1 MPQDSMIRTIL
12 VATDGSSHADMAVS
26 LGGELAQAHDAK
38 IILLHVI
45 SDIGSEIGEGIPKHL
60 QELADIEHLKIG
72 EVLTV
77 IGEEILERARA
88 QLREQGVEK
97 IVTAMPSGS
106 PAQAILDNAKAH
118 SVDLIVMGSRGLSS
132 FEGLMLGSVSHK
144 VSHLAPCS
152 CLTVR

>member
-12 VATDGSSHADMAVS
+12 VATDGSSHADKAVS
-26 LGGELAQAHDAK
+26 LGGELAQAHDAT

-45 SDIGSEIGEGIPKHL
+45 SDIGSEISEGIPKHL

-72 EVLTV
+72 DILTV

-97 IVTAMPSGS
+97 VVPAMPSGS
-106 PAQAILDNAKAH
+106 PAQAILDYAKAH
-118 SVDLIVMGSRGLSS
+118 SVDLIVMGSRGLGS
-132 FEGLMLGSVSHK
+132 FEGLMLGSIAHK

>member
-12 VATDGSSHADMAVS
+12 VATDGSSHADKAVS
-26 LGGELAQAHDAK
+26 LGGELAQAHDAT

-45 SDIGSEIGEGIPKHL
+45 SDIGSEISEGIPKHL

-72 EVLTV
+72 DILTV

-97 IVTAMPSGS
+97 VVTAMPSGS
-106 PAQAILDNAKAH
+106 PAQAILDYAKAH
-118 SVDLIVMGSRGLSS
+118 SVDLIVMGSRGLGS